1 VNLASIQME
10 LGRPAEAIET
20 AERVCRDAPFDA
32 RGHYLAGRALYETEA
47 YAEALEHLDR
57 AARLDPRQVDTQIA
71 IGMCQAALDAPAACL
86 RAFERA
92 RSLAPNDPDV
102 LFNLGLAY
110 EDAASVSDG
119 AVDLGEAASLYR
131 RVLELAPGYE
141 AARKR
146 LDALRSEDA
155 D

>member
-1 VNLASIQME
+1 
-10 LGRPAEAIET
+10 
-20 AERVCRDAPFDA
+20 
-32 RGHYLAGRALYETEA
+32 
-47 YAEALEHLDR
+47 
-57 AARLDPRQVDTQIA
+57 
-71 IGMCQAALDAPAACL
+71 MCQAALDAPAECL

-92 RSLAPNDPDV
+92 RRLAPNDPDV

-146 LDALRSEDA
+146 LDALRTEDA
-155 D
+155 E

>member
-1 VNLASIQME
+1 
-10 LGRPAEAIET
+10 
-20 AERVCRDAPFDA
+20 
-32 RGHYLAGRALYETEA
+32 
-47 YAEALEHLDR
+47 
-57 AARLDPRQVDTQIA
+57 
-71 IGMCQAALDAPAACL
+71 
-86 RAFERA
+86 
-92 RSLAPNDPDV
+92 V

-110 EDAASVSDG
+110 EDAASVSNG

-141 AARKR
+141 AASKR